1 MKSFATEKK
10 KQLDNIA
17 VSGTRRHS
25 RAADIWLRLVRDKSA
40 VVSLVLLG
48 IIILLAIF
56 ADVLFDKSAITTQNI
71 ELRNCPP
78 SWEHWF
84 GTDLYGRDIFIRM
97 VFGSRVSLLI
107 GIVTMCSITVRQKSY

>member
-48 IIILLAIF
+48 
-56 ADVLFDKSAITTQNI
+56 
-71 ELRNCPP
+71 
-78 SWEHWF
+78 
-84 GTDLYGRDIFIRM
+84 
-97 VFGSRVSLLI
+97 SLSCWPFLP
-107 GIVTMCSITVRQKSY
+107 MCCSINLR